1 MSIKLSFAAALLG
14 LTLAQTLHAEP
25 LGRLF
30 LTPERRATLER
41 QRLLNIQAAQAL
53 ESSTMNL
60 NGVVVRSSGKHTVW
74 INDRAQHDNTAPAGV
89 SAQVTSRDPARAV
102 LNAGED
108 NPAPLKVGE
117 TFNRATGNK
126 TDVIGDGRVSVK
138 RPPSPKSP

>member
-1 MSIKLSFAAALLG
+1 MRARLSIIALLVG
-14 LTLAQTLHAEP
+14 LVSAQFAQAEP

-41 QRLLNIQAAQAL
+41 QRQLNIQAAQAL
-53 ESSTMNL
+53 ESATMSL
-60 NGVVVRSSGKHTVW
+60 DGVVVRSSGKRTVW

-89 SAQVTSRDPARAV
+89 SAQVSRRDPAQAV

-108 NPAPLKVGE
+108 DPAPLKVGE
-117 TFNRATGNK
+117 TFNRATGSK

-138 RPPSPKSP
+138 RAPPAKSP

>member
-1 MSIKLSFAAALLG
+1 MTYRSVSMLLIGLAVAQAA
-14 LTLAQTLHAEP
+14 HAEP

-41 QRLLNIQAAQAL
+41 QRQLNIQAAQAL
-53 ESSTMNL
+53 ESATMSL
-60 NGVVVRSSGKHTVW
+60 NGVVVRSSGKRTVW

-102 LNAGED
+102 LNAGDD

-138 RPPSPKSP
+138 RPPPAKSP